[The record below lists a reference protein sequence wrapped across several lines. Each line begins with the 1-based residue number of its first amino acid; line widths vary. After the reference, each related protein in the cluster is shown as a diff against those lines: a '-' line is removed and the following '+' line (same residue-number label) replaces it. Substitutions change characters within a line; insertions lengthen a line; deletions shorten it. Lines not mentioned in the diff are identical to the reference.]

1 MDDLPGT
8 DGDDV
13 FNAPLSRAGELPVS
27 EQTLQGIDKLDGGEG
42 YDVLN
47 ASLNGFSG
55 AFDAE
60 NPEIANIEQYN
71 LTVAADGAVGA
82 LDLARANGYEVLQ
95 NLNSRGYLDLYN
107 VNVDAA
113 GAAPTIALTNVR
125 GNTAVS
131 YDTSVSAV
139 EVQNVVASQVGSAS
153 NSVNLRVD
161 VIAASAGI
169 NTLNLDV
176 SNGVYLNLSRDAQR
190 VENLN
195 ITGSGVLQLTTSTD
209 FVNLVSL
216 NSADYSG
223 DLNLDI
229 SGSVTL
235 ENAVTGEGDDTL
247 AIHGDNFVTDNGLN
261 VDFGGG
267 TNQLILTDVENDDDV
282 SNLDFVTNTVTGMN
296 TGALIFRDRITLADD
311 ATLDL
316 DGLDDIETLL
326 FHDVEDSGVSD
337 FTILNSAANLT
348 IDSTWDFEIDGAI
361 RGGFETLGVITGD
374 DASFELDGEVGNLTD
389 VTVNAGG
396 EADIGVYNAAT
407 LVSLAVAAGDDASVV
422 IDTTFDDEDSL
433 DALETVNVT
442 STAGDVDLSVE
453 GNTNPDGSTLA
464 SLTEVNVVAAYD
476 ADVVMQDIS
485 GEFALDVQAGLAA
498 DAVSGINNLDADV
511 SLSNVGVTS
520 VNVAA
525 GDDADVYIDNAPNLV
540 SVDVVAGTTT
550 ADGYTSNADVELVA
564 DADNFDSLT
573 TVNVSASSDA
583 TLEMRG
589 TAGQPGVQPVQAF
602 TIAAGALV
610 NTGSYVFS
618 FPGYGLLN
626 VDISGAEAP
635 YANNTSTAVAQK
647 IINAINTL
655 VPGYSAVW
663 EGDATAEKLVTITGD
678 NEASADWIQ
687 VVNAGNRVITE
698 RVDLRDD
705 GQEFIAGEGFDG
717 LETITVD
724 AGEDADVELTDVS
737 GNFDLVVTAGDDAWI
752 DLDNTGAV
760 TVTVTAVDHVDLDVQ
775 GDTIGNSSLETIE
788 VASDTADITLEGDL
802 SSFTTLD
809 VSGVATLLTVD
820 ASAAEYDDFVTYE
833 IGATGIVNFT
843 AQDYNVIDS
852 HREVF
857 KFVGEDVGT
866 VVIDNF
872 DDSPIAA
879 VRDALD
885 FSAFANITGAANLA
899 FADDGL
905 DLVITAAD
913 GQFDGAITLVGLA
926 GQADFVADFSIIYM

>member
-1 MDDLPGT
+1 M
-8 DGDDV
+8 
-13 FNAPLSRAGELPVS
+13 
-27 EQTLQGIDKLDGGEG
+27 QGIDKLDGGEG

-71 LTVAADGAVGA
+71 LTVAADGAYGA
-82 LDLARANGYEVLQ
+82 LDLARANGYEVLH

-139 EVQNVVASQVGSAS
+139 AVQNVVASQVGSAS

-161 VIAASAGI
+161 VIATSAGV

-216 NSADYSG
+216 NSEDYSG

-235 ENAVTGEGDDTL
+235 ESAVTGEGDDTL

-267 TNQLILTDVENDDDV
+267 TNQLILTDVENNDDV

-361 RGGFETLGVITGD
+361 RGAFETLDVIAGD
-374 DASFELDGEVGNLTD
+374 DASFELDGEVDNLTD
-389 VTVNAGG
+389 VTVDAGG

-407 LVSLAVAAGDDASVV
+407 LVSLAVAAGDDATVY

-442 STAGDVDLSVE
+442 STAGDADLEVY

-498 DAVSGINNLDADV
+498 NPVSGIDNLDADV
-511 SLSNVGVTS
+511 ALSNVGVTS

-564 DADNFDSLT
+564 DADDFDSLA

-626 VDISGAEAP
+626 VDISGVEAP

-655 VPGYSAVW
+655 VPGYSADW
-663 EGDATAEKLVTITGD
+663 EGGATDPKIVTITGD
-678 NEASADWIQ
+678 DEASADWIQ
-687 VVNAGNRVITE
+687 VVNAGNRAITE
-698 RVDLRDD
+698 NIGDRVE

-717 LETITVD
+717 LETVTVD
-724 AGEDADVELTDVS
+724 AGDDADVDLTDVS
-737 GNFDLVVTAGDDAWI
+737 GNFDLSVTAGDDADI
-752 DLDNTGAV
+752 VLDNTGAV
-760 TVTVTAVDHVDLDVQ
+760 TVTVVAIEHVELDVQ
-775 GDTIGNSSLETIE
+775 GDTIGNGSLETIE
-788 VASDTADITLEGDL
+788 VGSDTANIILADDL

-809 VSGVATLLTVD
+809 VSGVVTMLTVD

-833 IGATGIVNFT
+833 IGETGIVNFT
-843 AQDYNVIDS
+843 AQNYTVIDS

-857 KFVGEDVGT
+857 KFVGEDIGT
-866 VVIDNF
+866 VVINNF
-872 DDSPIAA
+872 DTDPIAA

-885 FSAFANITGAANLA
+885 FSTFANITGAANLA

-913 GQFDGAITLVGLA
+913 GQFDGSITLVGLA
-926 GQADFVADFSIIYM
+926 GQEGFVADFSIIYM